1 MIRAQGFC
9 AAMAAVGVV
18 LLSSDLVLAQTNVRG
33 WYAKGQVW
41 IVWEVDPIVEP
52 ITYDIYASAQLQ
64 TDVTQMALIG
74 RLLKQDW
81 EGQRLR
87 NLDAGV
93 TLKLPT
99 PVAGVF
105 YQLLS
110 TEGAFVFTPHA
121 AATRYFAVVKYGQS
135 LVTNSNRDQAIFA
148 YDPVND
154 PVQAHAQFNGATE
167 GGYPY
172 TAYVVWVDGRPD
184 PDNARPDFPVGG
196 NEHRNGV
203 PHVFVITRP
212 LTPLPPTQYPAV
224 FALHGG
230 EGAYHNFL
238 PGRPERANIDLE
250 LTGGVVITPNDNLYL
265 RWEGQTINQS
275 TRWFGYVSTLDPLTD
290 AVRTDPAATD
300 VVVSY
305 TARRIE
311 WILDWV
317 LGPNSG
323 YIVDPARVAM
333 IGHSAGAGGTSSLSR
348 QFPERFCAAVAHC
361 PVFNGLEDVITPNP
375 LHGQPSQNLATN
387 LLDADGQPINIQ
399 DVSRTAHMRLSPQR
413 DFCFT
418 HYYTGIRDDNGAAG
432 WTPVQRA
439 RFDELNATGMG
450 TPISW
455 DEREHGIEKWD
466 TDSTAPGPCPSWPD
480 IGQWIFPV
488 RTERHSAQY
497 LVATHRNDRSYPGFF
512 NVDEDS
518 LTPGRQPDPGPGDP
532 CQVPPYAAWGTWGGY
547 CEWDTTTIVDQSDIW
562 ECTIF
567 LRGLSPMTIDN
578 ALVESLTADVSLRRT
593 QQFNPSGATTVTW
606 WLIDESPR
614 EVRQSGIVTAGADS
628 LVSVAGL
635 TVYRD
640 PDRSRLIASTGCL
653 ADLDGDSDVDGMDL
667 QFAVDCLLQSGGPVA
682 ECLWVDRNG
691 DGRADGVDIQP
702 LVNCLAGG

>member
-1 MIRAQGFC
+1 MGRAYSILT
-9 AAMAAVGVV
+9 AVS
-18 LLSSDLVLAQTNVRG
+18 LLTVPCIAQTNVRG

-41 IVWEVDPIVEP
+41 IVWEVDPLVEP
-52 ITYDIYASAQLQ
+52 ITYDIYVSAQLQ

-87 NLDAGV
+87 NLNAGV

-99 PVAGVF
+99 PMVGVF

-110 TEGAFVFTPHA
+110 TEGGFVFTPHE
-121 AATRYFAVVKYGQS
+121 AATRYFAVVKNAET
-135 LVTNSNRDQAIFA
+135 LVTNANRDQVTFG

-154 PVQAHAQFNGATE
+154 PVQAHGQFNGVTE

-172 TAYVVWVDGRPD
+172 RAFVVWVDGRPD

-196 NEHRNGV
+196 NQHRNGV
-203 PHVFVITRP
+203 PHVFVITSS
-212 LTPLPPTQYPAV
+212 LVPLPSTPYPAV

-230 EGAYHNFL
+230 EGAYQNFL

-250 LTGGVVITPNDNLYL
+250 LTDGVVITPNDNLYL

-275 TRWFGYVSTLDPLTD
+275 TRWFGYVSTLDPFTD
-290 AVRTDPAATD
+290 AVRSNPAATD
-300 VVVSY
+300 EVVNY

-317 LGPNSG
+317 LSPNSG
-323 YIVDPARVAM
+323 YNVDPARVAM

-348 QFPERFCAAVAHC
+348 QFPERLCAAVAHC
-361 PVFNGLEDVITPNP
+361 PVFNGLEDIVTPNP

-387 LLDADGQPINIQ
+387 LMDANGQPIDIQ
-399 DVSRTAHMRLSPQR
+399 DVSRTAHTRLSPQR

-418 HYYTGIRDDNGAAG
+418 HYYTGIRDDNDAAS

-439 RFDELNATGMG
+439 RFDDLNASGMG
-450 TPISW
+450 ALISW

-466 TDSTAPGPCPSWPD
+466 TDSLAPGPCPSWPD
-480 IGQWIFPV
+480 IGQWISPV

-497 LVATHRNDRSYPGFF
+497 LIDTHRNDRSYPGFF
-512 NVDEDS
+512 NVDENS

-532 CQVPPYAAWGTWGGY
+532 CVAGMAVWGTWGGY
-547 CEWDTTTIVDQSDIW
+547 CDWDTASIVDQSNRW

-567 LRGLSPMTIDN
+567 LRGLSAVSIDN
-578 ALVESLTADVSLRRT
+578 ALVESVTTDVSLRRT
-593 QQFNPSGATTVTW
+593 QQFNPSEGTTLTWRLEDVDTNAILQSGAVDAG
-606 WLIDESPR
+606 DES
-614 EVRQSGIVTAGADS
+614 
-628 LVSVAGL
+628 LVIIPGL
-635 TVYRD
+635 IIGRD
-640 PDRSRLIASTGCL
+640 PDRRRLIVSTQ
-653 ADLDGDSDVDGMDL
+653 GDSIPTVSQWEM
-667 QFAVDCLLQSGGPVA
+667 VVMTLLLLIAGTVVTRS
-682 ECLWVDRNG
+682 
-691 DGRADGVDIQP
+691 RAPHPRATFVTG
-702 LVNCLAGG
+702 